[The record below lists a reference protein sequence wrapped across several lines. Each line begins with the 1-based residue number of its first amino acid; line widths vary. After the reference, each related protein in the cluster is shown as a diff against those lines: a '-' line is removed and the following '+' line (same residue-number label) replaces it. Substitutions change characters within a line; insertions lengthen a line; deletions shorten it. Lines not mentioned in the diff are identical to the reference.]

1 MGIPIDIYTPIFAM
15 SRVGGWVA
23 HVFEYIEDN
32 RLIRPR
38 ARYVGKSPDETTFVP
53 LEER

>member
-1 MGIPIDIYTPIFAM
+1 M

-23 HVFEYIEDN
+23 HVLEYQTDN

-38 ARYVGKSPDETTFVP
+38 ARYVGPEDRAFVRIDER
-53 LEER
+53 EG

>member
-1 MGIPIDIYTPIFAM
+1 MAAGHPNGKKVEGD
-15 SRVGGWVA
+15 
-23 HVFEYIEDN
+23 

-38 ARYVGKSPDETTFVP
+38 ARYVGKNPDETTFVP